1 MLLSVSAPVL
11 LSIKKSDLCR
21 WLYSKYCFSHIN
33 FVRFSTWIFSDFA
46 GGNQK
51 GNRNIFHIC
60 SSSFWLST
68 KKSVWCFPMLQNI
81 SFSGISFWWLT
92 WDTEPRARDTCRSP
106 QIQQADQLCNVQ
118 WITLPLT
125 FMHKWAKEK
134 KKNKTT
140 KLFQNL
146 QKFSLCRKIKFNV
159 KTARY
164 CWFVWYCWSILI
176 LTEVLNIL

>member
-46 GGNQK
+46 GENQK

-118 WITLPLT
+118 WITLQVT

-134 KKNKTT
+134 KKIKPQNSSRTCRNSACAERSNSMW
-140 KLFQNL
+140 KLPDIVDLFDIVDL
-146 QKFSLCRKIKFNV
+146 
-159 KTARY
+159 Y
-164 CWFVWYCWSILI
+164 WY
-176 LTEVLNIL
+176 